1 MPRIGDVLERESRT
15 VDLEQGDFERLLGRR
30 EHKQRNRRI
39 RAGAVGVIVAL
50 ATGLVLVRALTSD
63 RVPADRPV
71 EPRPAPLE
79 LRGHVEVIE
88 RGAPGLVAVDLGT
101 GESRTLVDGDEIQGT
116 IGNAV
121 WSGTGRW
128 VAYDIHARQDSL
140 WVVSPQSEPRQLA
153 EDAGAWAWSPTDTQL
168 AMMRTPSTLFPDTA
182 EGRVPLSLFDAS
194 TGRRTD
200 LGMTVGE
207 VTTGPVWSPDGTRI
221 AYGVRGGS
229 IYSVDVEGGD
239 HTLLVRLQGEL
250 DSIYGLEWSPDGA
263 HVAILAEVAEVA
275 EDQEARAERP
285 DSRRLYVMNA
295 DASELP
301 VLVDA
306 LEASGWGS
314 FPGDP
319 VTQIAWSPD
328 GTRLTYATFSGP
340 DDRELRIWTA
350 SLDGSAPSPVASH
363 MNDECCI
370 DGGSPVWSPDGSH
383 IAFATDRANETVNAG
398 YLAIDADGT
407 DEPREMDEL
416 TYLSWRGG
424 WFFCYCYG

>member
-1 MPRIGDVLERESRT
+1 MRDMESDLRDMLQRTADGVHHVLRPDRGLVRRARLRQART
-15 VDLEQGDFERLLGRR
+15 AAFT
-30 EHKQRNRRI
+30 
-39 RAGAVGVIVAL
+39 GAAAVAL
-50 ATGLVLVRALTSD
+50 VLGGFAVRSAISRD
-63 RVPADRPV
+63 APV
-71 EPRPAPLE
+71 RPAEDPLE
-79 LRGHVEVIE
+79 LRGHVEVIAHQ
-88 RGAPGLVAVDLGT
+88 GDLVAVDPGT
-101 GESRTLVDGDEIQGT
+101 GESRTLVDFDEVQGT
-116 IGNAV
+116 IGNAA
-121 WSGTGRW
+121 WSPADRW
-128 VAYDIHARQDSL
+128 VAYDIHARKDSL
-140 WVVSPQSEPRQLA
+140 WVVSPQGEPRQLA
-153 EDAGAWAWSPTDTQL
+153 EDAGAWAWSPTDAQL

-182 EGRVPLSLFDAS
+182 EGRVPLTLFDAS
-194 TGRRTD
+194 TGRQID

-221 AYGVRGGS
+221 AYAERGGS

-263 HVAILAEVAEVA
+263 HMAILADVVEGL
-275 EDQEARAERP
+275 
-285 DSRRLYVMNA
+285 RRLYVMNA

-301 VLVDA
+301 VLIDD

-340 DDRELRIWTA
+340 DQRELLIWTA
-350 SLDGSAPSPVASH
+350 SLDGSAPSLVASH
-363 MNDECCI
+363 INDECCI

-383 IAFATDRANETVNAG
+383 IAFATDKAFEPEGDYVRSLVVN
-398 YLAIDADGT
+398 ADGT
-407 DEPREMDEL
+407 GEPREIDEL

-424 WFFCYCYG
+424 WYFCRCYG